1 MAPVETKLVDVV
13 LKKIRAKRQEA
24 AERTSHDPT
33 NSPAAG
39 SVSVRQAQFSDFDRV
54 CEMNV
59 ELGQGPDSRENWNR
73 LWRDNPA
80 LDNANGVSCIGW
92 TLEASGELVGFLGS
106 IPLLYEFEGRTLTA
120 AATCR
125 LAVRP
130 AYRGFTHLLIA
141 SYFRQRNVDLFL
153 STTATV
159 STTKIMIASKATSLP
174 QPEYE
179 TVLFWILDAHYF
191 TKAVLQK
198 MGVHSSL
205 IRAGGA
211 LASLV
216 LRGDIAVRGRTPK
229 GKRGHFTV
237 LEHSIAEIGEDFA
250 GFWADNSA
258 QTAPLMAKRTRAI
271 MRWHFEPPMSE
282 RRSVVLSCYLGKD
295 LVGYAIVLHDPTSK
309 DGIKRS
315 AIADLMVKGRDAQ
328 IVDQLLSAAH
338 KCSKDAGSHT
348 LEVMGF
354 PGYLRQILMQWKP
367 YWRKYPA
374 CPFYFKARDRALHE
388 RLANENAWY
397 ACPFDGDSTIWP

>member
-1 MAPVETKLVDVV
+1 MSPVETKLVDVV
-13 LKKIRAKRQEA
+13 LRKIRSKKQET
-24 AERTSHDPT
+24 AERTSHVAT
-33 NSPAAG
+33 SSPAAG
-39 SVSVRQAQFSDFDRV
+39 PVSVQQAQFSDFDRV
-54 CEMNV
+54 CAMNV
-59 ELGQGPDSRENWNR
+59 ELGQGPDSRGNWNR

-80 LDNANGVSCIGW
+80 VTNANGASCIGW

-106 IPLLYEFEGRTLTA
+106 IPLLYEFEGRTLNA

-141 SYFRQRNVDLFL
+141 SYFRQKNVDLFL
-153 STTATV
+153 NTTATV
-159 STTKIMIASKATSLP
+159 SAGKMMLALKATPLP

-179 TVLFWILDAHYF
+179 TVLFWVLDARHF

-198 MGVHSSL
+198 MGVHPSL

-211 LASLV
+211 VASLG

-229 GKRGHFTV
+229 SKSGRFTL

-250 GFWADNSA
+250 RFWSDNSA
-258 QTAPLMAKRTRAI
+258 ETAPLMAKRTPAI

-282 RRSVVLSCYLGKD
+282 RRSVVISCYSGTVLR
-295 LVGYAIVLHDPTSK
+295 GYAIVLHDPTSK

-315 AIADLMVKGRDAQ
+315 AIADLMVKGRDAE
-328 IVDQLLSAAH
+328 IVGQLLSAAH
-338 KCSKDAGSHT
+338 KCAKNAGSHS

-354 PGYLRQILMQWKP
+354 PRGIRQILMRWKP

-374 CPFYFKARDRALHE
+374 CPFYFKARDRALQE
-388 RLANENAWY
+388 RLADENAWY